1 MGQKYAH
8 VDADNFVIGFYDEHI
23 HAESG
28 YPDEA
33 IAITD
38 EDWTLLLD
46 GQAEGKRMKV
56 NDDGTPEL
64 IDPPPPTGAA
74 LAERIRA
81 RRNAALQATDWVVTR
96 QQDQSLNSEAVTL
109 AANQFETIASYR
121 QALRDV
127 PQQTGFPSKVTWPT
141 PPAGLPAP

>member
-8 VDADNFVIGFYDEHI
+8 VDADNFVIGFYDEHV
-23 HAESG
+23 HTESG
-28 YPDEA
+28 WPDEA

-64 IDPPPPTGAA
+64 VDPPPPSADELAA
-74 LAERIRA
+74 RLRA
-81 RRNAALQATDWVVTR
+81 RRNAALAATDWV
-96 QQDQSLNSEAVTL
+96 
-109 AANQFETIASYR
+109 
-121 QALRDV
+121 ALRDYEQGK
-127 PQQTGFPSKVTWPT
+127 PTSPALGTYRQTLRDLPAQKGFPDTVTWPN
-141 PPAGLPAP
+141 PPEGVAKP